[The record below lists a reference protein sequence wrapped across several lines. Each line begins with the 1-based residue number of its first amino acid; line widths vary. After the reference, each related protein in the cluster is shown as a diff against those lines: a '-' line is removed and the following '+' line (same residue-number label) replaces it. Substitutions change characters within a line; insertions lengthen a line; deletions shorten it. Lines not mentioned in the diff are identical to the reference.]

1 MKAAIGIDIG
11 GTKIAVTLG
20 TERGKILL
28 REEFPTPHH
37 ANVRKAVPL
46 MVEII
51 RRFLIAAKAKKIK
64 VFGVGVAAPG
74 AVDPSSGV
82 IPYSPNMFGWK
93 KFPVCK
99 LLKASLRLPL
109 FLANDANAAAC
120 AEKIFGTAKNA
131 SDFVYLTV
139 STGIGGGIF
148 CNNRLVEGA
157 GFSAG
162 EVGHVCVVPEG
173 RLCGCGRKGCLEAQ
187 SSGTAIGKIFSEF
200 TGGKYSAKQAAQL
213 ATQKNKKALKAFEVA
228 GDDLGKGLAMIMNTV
243 NPSLI
248 VLGGGVLKSAPSIF
262 LKKAIARCRQAA
274 WPMAFRSCKVKK
286 SLLRGSAG
294 DLGALALVFLNQ
306 VKK

>member
-28 REEFPTPHH
+28 REEFPTPVQK
-37 ANVRKAVPL
+37 NVRKAVPL
-46 MVEII
+46 MTEII
-51 RRFLIAAKAKKIK
+51 RRFLINAKLKKFRVI
-64 VFGVGVAAPG
+64 GVGIAAPG
-74 AVDPSSGV
+74 AVNPSTGA
-82 IPYSPNMFGWK
+82 IPYSPNMPGWK
-93 KFPVCK
+93 NFPICK
-99 LLKASLRLPL
+99 RLKASLRLPL

-120 AEKIFGTAKNA
+120 AEKIFGTAKKA
-131 SDFVYLTV
+131 SDFVYVTV
-139 STGIGGGIF
+139 STGIGSGVF
-148 CNNRLVEGA
+148 CNNQLVEGA

-162 EVGHVCVVPEG
+162 EVGHVCVVPGG

-200 TGGKYSAKQAAQL
+200 AGGRYSAKQTSQL
-213 ATQKNKKALKAFEVA
+213 AAQKNKKALKAFETA

-248 VLGGGVLKSAPSIF
+248 ILGGGVLKSAPPVF
-262 LKKAIARCRQAA
+262 LKKAIARCRKAA
-274 WPMAFRSCKVKK
+274 WPMAFQSCEVKK

-306 VKK
+306 R